1 MNKIVLKN
9 FVLEQFNYENI
20 EHLRMIDKFDMDREI
35 NKYIIMSDDSFSDI
49 VDYYRQFNDDSIYDK
64 LYLVRNLENEI
75 IGSLE
80 LDGKENDLYINY
92 SILSDYRNKGYCT
105 NLLRQ
110 ISKLLLLEVKKISL
124 LIKKDNEKSKHL
136 ALNAGYSKMSY
147 ENLGY
152 YKYQIK
158 FVNF

>member
-1 MNKIVLKN
+1 
-9 FVLEQFNYENI
+9 
-20 EHLRMIDKFDMDREI
+20 MIDKFDTDREI

-49 VDYYRQFNDDSIYDK
+49 VDYYRQSNDDSIYNK

-80 LDGKENDLYINY
+80 LEVKEDDLYINY
-92 SILSDYRNKGYCT
+92 AILSDYRNKGYCT
-105 NLLRQ
+105 NLLIQ
-110 ISKLLLLEVKKISL
+110 ISELLLPKVKKISL
-124 LIKKDNEKSKHL
+124 SIRKDNEKSKYL
-136 ALNAGYSKMSY
+136 ALSTGYSKLPY

-158 FVNF
+158 S

>member
-1 MNKIVLKN
+1 MNKIVLKD

-20 EHLRMIDKFDMDREI
+20 EHLRMIDKFDTDREI
-35 NKYIIMSDDSFSDI
+35 NKYIIMDNDSFIEECYEQS
-49 VDYYRQFNDDSIYDK
+49 NDDSIYNK

-136 ALNAGYSKMSY
+136 ALNAGYSKMPY

-158 FVNF
+158 S

>member
-20 EHLRMIDKFDMDREI
+20 EHLRMIDKFDTDREI

-49 VDYYRQFNDDSIYDK
+49 VDYYRQSNDDSIYNK

-80 LDGKENDLYINY
+80 LDGKKMIYI
-92 SILSDYRNKGYCT
+92 
-105 NLLRQ
+105 
-110 ISKLLLLEVKKISL
+110 
-124 LIKKDNEKSKHL
+124 
-136 ALNAGYSKMSY
+136 
-147 ENLGY
+147 
-152 YKYQIK
+152 
-158 FVNF
+158 